1 MNLIGIYLI
10 KFFLLSNSLTNFLTL
25 QVLNEA
31 KLGILSAN
39 WLENCNSNINKF
51 ASRKLEVTTQL
62 SCIIKAFSDFR
73 LVAQIREEIEKVKP
87 CMAISA

>member
-1 MNLIGIYLI
+1 MVRLITI
-10 KFFLLSNSLTNFLTL
+10 LL
-25 QVLNEA
+25 EDR
-31 KLGILSAN
+31 
-39 WLENCNSNINKF
+39 NSNI
-51 ASRKLEVTTQL
+51 TTQL